1 MIDLIAAGVTEFA
14 PNEIAFFDGIHPT
27 YAAHGIQAAFADA
40 GLTSDHTQFLDGT
53 QSVVHAQNGSDFIF
67 ATPINPPNPSLN
79 GNYTINGGSGDDLIF
94 AGSGNVTVHGGTGDD
109 LIAAGSGNANLYG
122 GRGVDVI
129 ATNSLGM
136 NLLEGGW
143 GNDALIANRGG
154 TNTLEGGSGND
165 LLVLKE
171 NASLVNQNGT
181 FNFGAQ
187 TITGGDGDDTLRFLV
202 NDQNPLAE
210 HALIAEFQ
218 NVEAAFDS
226 SVANHQTGTFQ
237 VDGLNVTGIDRIQLQ
252 VDSVSNNPN
261 TPYLIT
267 HDILFSDGQGAPLG
281 NALGSLLHTAQNWGL
296 LPV

>member
-1 MIDLIAAGVTEFA
+1 M
-14 PNEIAFFDGIHPT
+14 
-27 YAAHGIQAAFADA
+27 
-40 GLTSDHTQFLDGT
+40 
-53 QSVVHAQNGSDFIF
+53 
-67 ATPINPPNPSLN
+67 
-79 GNYTINGGSGDDLIF
+79 
-94 AGSGNVTVHGGTGDD
+94 TVRGGTGDD

-187 TITGGDGDDTLRFLV
+187 TITSGDGDDTLRFII
-202 NDQNPLAE
+202 NDQNPVPE

-218 NVEAAFDS
+218 NVEVAFDS

-267 HDILFSDGQGAPLG
+267 RDILFSDGQGAPLG

-296 LPV
+296 LAV